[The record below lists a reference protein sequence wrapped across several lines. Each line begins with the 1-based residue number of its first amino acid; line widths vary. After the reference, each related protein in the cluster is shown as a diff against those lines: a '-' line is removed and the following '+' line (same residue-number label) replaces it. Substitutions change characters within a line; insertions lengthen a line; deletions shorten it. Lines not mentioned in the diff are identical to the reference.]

1 MFMCVNNVHFDT
13 NVNTYNYNDTCRP
26 VNTVYIQGCKYAN
39 TYTDT
44 SILYIWIH
52 VHIYGYMH
60 TCDYMH

>member
-39 TYTDT
+39 IYTDT
-44 SILYIWIH
+44 SI
-52 VHIYGYMH
+52 
-60 TCDYMH
+60 